1 MCNASNFLYEREFSI
16 QHIMG
21 CGSARSGC
29 DGGYAHQGYL
39 ALMDGV
45 ALERDVPYLCE
56 GEGTLSCQQWPWGT
70 AVPQACDATSQFVS
84 VDSFFRLP
92 LQGSVAD
99 RVAAMATELSSNGP
113 LAVDFC
119 VRDNFFDFW
128 STDKNRIYTDAD
140 GCKHGATVGGHMAVV
155 VGFSSAVDASG
166 GETPYWT
173 LLNSWSDSWAD
184 DGYFYM
190 ERGVNL
196 CGVENKASA
205 VNVTVWPDRT
215 MLGTTLPIQNASFRD
230 VEVTET
236 EDDIGIRVPLGTFL
250 IVVCSLVVL
259 LAIVCVVVL
268 LLWLRHRDLRKIV
281 RSQRP
286 NFVPVPDIPRQ
297 PFRDAHYEVHESTG
311 TEPSVVGQPSQTP
324 FV

>member
-1 MCNASNFLYEREFSI
+1 
-16 QHIMG
+16 
-21 CGSARSGC
+21 
-29 DGGYAHQGYL
+29 
-39 ALMDGV
+39 
-45 ALERDVPYLCE
+45 
-56 GEGTLSCQQWPWGT
+56 
-70 AVPQACDATSQFVS
+70 
-84 VDSFFRLP
+84 
-92 LQGSVAD
+92 
-99 RVAAMATELSSNGP
+99 
-113 LAVDFC
+113 
-119 VRDNFFDFW
+119 
-128 STDKNRIYTDAD
+128 
-140 GCKHGATVGGHMAVV
+140 
-155 VGFSSAVDASG
+155 
-166 GETPYWT
+166 
-173 LLNSWSDSWAD
+173 
-184 DGYFYM
+184 M